1 MPQAFLMAFVLV
13 VDDDSAVRR
22 MILLL
27 LRSDGYETETAK
39 DGVEALALMRQ
50 RRPCLVLLDISMP
63 MMDGWEFRK
72 QQLEDP
78 ALADVPVVCM
88 TGIVH
93 PEDVERI
100 LGISCLSKPVDFP
113 SLIRAVEKFCRR
125 SAS

>member
-1 MPQAFLMAFVLV
+1 MSCVLV

-27 LRSDGYETETAK
+27 LRSDGYETESAN
-39 DGVEALALMRQ
+39 DGAEALALMRQ
-50 RRPCLVLLDISMP
+50 RRPCLVLLDINMP
-63 MMDGWEFRK
+63 LMDGWEFRK
-72 QQLEDP
+72 QQLADP
-78 ALADVPVVCM
+78 ALADVPVVCI

-100 LGISCLSKPVDFP
+100 LGVPCLRKPVDFP

-125 SAS
+125 PTS

>member
-1 MPQAFLMAFVLV
+1 MPCVLV

-22 MILLL
+22 MIVLL

-39 DGVEALALMRQ
+39 DGAEALALMRQ

-78 ALADVPVVCM
+78 ALSNVPVVCM
-88 TGIVH
+88 TGMVH

-100 LGISCLSKPVDFP
+100 LGVPCLGKPVGFP
-113 SLIRAVEKFCRR
+113 SLSRAVEKFCRR
-125 SAS
+125 TGS

>member
-1 MPQAFLMAFVLV
+1 MPCVLV

-22 MILLL
+22 MILLF
-27 LRSDGYETETAK
+27 LRSHGYETDAAK
-39 DGVEALALMRQ
+39 DGAEALALMRQ

-72 QQLEDP
+72 HQLEDA
-78 ALADVPVVCM
+78 ALADIPVVCI

-100 LGISCLSKPVDFP
+100 LGIPCLRKPVDFP
-113 SLIRAVEKFCRR
+113 SLIRALEKFCRR
-125 SAS
+125 ATS